1 MSGKKLRAQEALSG
15 PGHQDA
21 GTCHLR
27 TERSL
32 RCLWPLHPLSS
43 LSRKSR
49 QPLSLKRVVGL
60 GGWGSVRVA
69 PSWEWV
75 VRVPTASVYQA
86 GEKAKAGNVARGR
99 GPGRLGKLSDSL
111 GGVGRAGE
119 DKGWSRAPAR
129 LVPANIF
136 SARPPAHRP
145 PAGPLS
151 PVRKQTLE
159 GGSRVAG
166 AYSCTPAS

>member
-1 MSGKKLRAQEALSG
+1 MELAA
-15 PGHQDA
+15 
-21 GTCHLR
+21 
-27 TERSL
+27 
-32 RCLWPLHPLSS
+32 PLAPPSS
-43 LSRKSR
+43 L
-49 QPLSLKRVVGL
+49 QSLQKVKAVFVPEESCRP
-60 GGWGSVRVA
+60 GGWGSVSVA

-86 GEKAKAGNVARGR
+86 GEKAKVGNVARGC
-99 GPGRLGKLSDSL
+99 GPGRLGKPSDSL
-111 GGVGRAGE
+111 GGVGWAGE

-166 AYSCTPAS
+166 AHSCTPAW